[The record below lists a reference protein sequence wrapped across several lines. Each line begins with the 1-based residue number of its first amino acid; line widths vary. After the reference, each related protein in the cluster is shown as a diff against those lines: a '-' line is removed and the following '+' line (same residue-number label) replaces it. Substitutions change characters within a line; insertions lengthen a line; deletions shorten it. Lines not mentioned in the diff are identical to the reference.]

1 MKLEIYSDIICPWCY
16 IGKVRL
22 DKALETLGDKVDFEV
37 VWRPFELNPSM
48 SPEGMCRK
56 EYRTC
61 KFGSWER
68 SLEMDKELTTKAA
81 AEGLTFNLDKL
92 TRTPS
97 TFKGHRLLWFA
108 EQADQRGEAKL
119 GLKTSGK
126 AKGIQEEVARLLFDS
141 YFTCGADI
149 GDVEV
154 LADIAAVAGLDRE
167 EVKSFLNSDKG
178 ETEVKAEAQRGI
190 RLGISGVPAF
200 VLEGDVIASGAQT
213 PEQFSELL
221 SRVYANYSV

>member
-22 DKALETLGDKVDFEV
+22 DKALKTLGDKVNFKV

-48 SPEGMCRK
+48 PAEGMDRK

-68 SLEMDKELTTKAA
+68 SLEMDKDITAKAA
-81 AEGLTFNLDKL
+81 ADGLTFNLDKL
-92 TRTPS
+92 TRTPN
-97 TFKGHRLLWFA
+97 TFNGHRLLWFA
-108 EQADQRGEAKL
+108 EKSTP
-119 GLKTSGK
+119 KT
-126 AKGIQEEVARLLFDS
+126 GIQEETRESIQDVIAEILFQR
-141 YFTCGADI
+141 YFCQAADI
-149 GDVEV
+149 GDINVLTEVAVE
-154 LADIAAVAGLDRE
+154 AGLDKAE
-167 EVKSFLNSDKG
+167 IQAFLLSDQGVAEVK
-178 ETEVKAEAQRGI
+178 EEAQRGI

-213 PEQFSELL
+213 PEHFIELL
-221 SRVYANYSV
+221 TRVYANYSA

>member
-22 DKALETLGDKVDFEV
+22 DKALETLGDKVKFEV

-48 SPEGMCRK
+48 TPEGMCRK

-68 SLEMDKELTTKAA
+68 SLEMDKEITTKAA

-108 EQADQRGEAKL
+108 EKADANAGKN
-119 GLKTSGK
+119 GNGTSTQDEI
-126 AKGIQEEVARLLFDS
+126 ATLLFKR
-141 YFTCGADI
+141 YFTEGADI
-149 GDVEV
+149 GDIEV
-154 LADIAAVAGLDRE
+154 LATVAAEAGLDKE
-167 EVKSFLNSDKG
+167 EVKAFLSSDQG
-178 ETEVKAEAQRGI
+178 EVEVKAEAQTGI

-213 PEQFSELL
+213 PDQFVQLL
-221 SRVYANYSV
+221 TRVYANYSV

>member
-22 DKALETLGDKVDFEV
+22 DKALKTLGDKVAFEV

-48 SPEGMCRK
+48 PPEGMCRK

-68 SLEMDKELTTKAA
+68 SLEMDKEITAKAA

-92 TRTPS
+92 TRTPN
-97 TFKGHRLLWFA
+97 TFNCHRLLWFA
-108 EQADQRGEAKL
+108 EQNAQKEAKQAK
-119 GLKTSGK
+119 KTS
-126 AKGIQEEVARLLFDS
+126 IQEVIAGLLFQA
-141 YFTCGADI
+141 YFTESADI
-149 GDVEV
+149 GDINV
-154 LADIAAVAGLDRE
+154 LADLAAEAGLGKA
-167 EVKSFLNSDKG
+167 EVKDFLQSDQG
-178 ETEVKAEAQRGI
+178 VAEVKEEAQRGI

-213 PEQFSELL
+213 PEHFIELL
-221 SRVYANYSV
+221 NRVYANYSA